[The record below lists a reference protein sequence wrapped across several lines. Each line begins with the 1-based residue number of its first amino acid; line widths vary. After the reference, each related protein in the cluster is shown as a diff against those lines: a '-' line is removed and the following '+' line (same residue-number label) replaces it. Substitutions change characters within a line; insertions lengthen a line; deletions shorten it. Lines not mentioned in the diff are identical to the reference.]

1 MITMTHENKYLF
13 QMISIS
19 RFLIKDFS
27 VSLTLYGGSDLATA
41 QISPRKSYSVDEY
54 NEGRGKGQQKVT
66 NFTETWYWKKNEIKS
81 EFFKFVHIFG
91 RKI

>member
-66 NFTETWYWKKNEIKS
+66 NFTETWYWKKN
-81 EFFKFVHIFG
+81 
-91 RKI
+91 